1 MPYDLLDLF
10 DRPGGCS
17 SSRPQDSMVRSL
29 GGGDADVLFRI
40 WFGADDDE
48 MEAAGSSATRYDWQI
63 LQHCHLTSFKSF
75 CCMSYRPAVV
85 HV

>member
-17 SSRPQDSMVRSL
+17 GSRPQNSMVRSL

-40 WFGADDDE
+40 WFRADDDE
-48 MEAAGSSATRYDWQI
+48 MEAAGIERDEGVTI
-63 LQHCHLTSFKSF
+63 GKF
-75 CCMSYRPAVV
+75 CSTVI
-85 HV
+85 